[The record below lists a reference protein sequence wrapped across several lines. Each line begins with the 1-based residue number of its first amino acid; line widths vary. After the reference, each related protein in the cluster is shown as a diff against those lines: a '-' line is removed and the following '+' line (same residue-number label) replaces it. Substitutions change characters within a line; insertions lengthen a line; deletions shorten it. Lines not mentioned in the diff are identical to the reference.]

1 MIPEKV
7 IGFHA
12 CAREFAR
19 QIEAGELS
27 VADWQPS
34 RNEYDWLGHGIYF
47 WEGNLP
53 RARQW
58 AMEAIVGEA
67 AIIEAEITLGECLDP
82 TLEYQEVFPVVY
94 ADLAAD
100 YARRGWAM
108 PRNRGL
114 EHKLRTLDC
123 LVIIEV
129 LKFMEAGMAGE
140 IVRFQTVRC
149 PFEEGEPI
157 FPGSMIRRQ
166 SHIQVSVR
174 DNDCISVRK
183 MIYLNGVAP

>member
-7 IGFHA
+7 VGFHA

-82 TLEYQEVFPVVY
+82 TLEYQEVFPVVC

-108 PRNRGL
+108 CRTMTDAEQAELSRRVREIAEAFHNSPELRSKILDELIADGVID
-114 EHKLRTLDC
+114 EHGQVIC
-123 LVIIEV
+123 L
-129 LKFMEAGMAGE
+129 G
-140 IVRFQTVRC
+140 
-149 PFEEGEPI
+149 
-157 FPGSMIRRQ
+157 
-166 SHIQVSVR
+166 
-174 DNDCISVRK
+174 
-183 MIYLNGVAP
+183 NGKHKSSSGDIAAE